1 MTIEEKMQSIPK
13 AYQAKEAE
21 SKWYRHWLE
30 KGYFTPKGDG
40 TRPTF
45 TIVIPPPN
53 VTGNLHIGHALNNTL
68 QDILIRTKRM
78 QGYDALW
85 LPGMDHAGIAT
96 QARVEATLK
105 KEENLTRHD
114 LGRDAF
120 VERVW
125 SWKEHYASLIRA
137 QWEKLGLSLDY
148 TRERFTLDEGLSRA
162 VREVFVRLYEKG
174 LIYRGEYI
182 INWDPEAQTALSDI
196 EVIHKEI
203 EGALYHLRY
212 PLKDGS
218 GYIEIATTRPETMF
232 GDVAIA
238 VHPDDERYQHLI
250 GKIALLPVI
259 NRELP
264 IIADAYVD
272 PSFGSGAVKI
282 TPAHDPNDFEI
293 GLRHDLP
300 RIAAMDFSAKMTE
313 AAGPYAGMD
322 RFACR
327 KKVVADLQEAGVL
340 TRIERHVHAVGHSE
354 RTGVV
359 VEPMLST
366 QWFVRMKPLAEAAIE
381 QALKDRQALG
391 EKEEESEGASE
402 EFNNMVE
409 ADSISIKEANNRE
422 GVTSVEVTTG
432 TEEVISIEEVTSTKK
447 SRTVDHP
454 NPDQALDVRAITTEG
469 RTAVRFV
476 PERFRKIYLHWIE
489 HVRDWVI
496 SRQLWWGHRIPA
508 WYCDDCGGI
517 TVSRETPEVCMHCKS
532 PHIQQDE
539 DVLDTWFSSAL
550 WPFSTLGWPDE
561 TDDFKRFYP
570 TDVLVTGHDIIYF
583 WVARMIFMALEFTGN
598 NPFHTVLIHG
608 LVRDS
613 EGRKMSKSLG
623 NGVDPMEMI
632 DRYGADALRFMLS
645 TGFTPGQDFRFRT
658 ERLDAA
664 RNFANKIW
672 NASRFVLL
680 SVPDETFDARDR
692 LEEAME
698 KGELSDTDRWILHR
712 LQETIVAVTSRL
724 SRYEIGEAGRVLYDF
739 IWDEYCDWYIEMKKT
754 ELYGEDETQKE
765 KALAVLIVVL
775 EHSIALLHPFMPFL
789 TEEIYHLLPHGEHK
803 AHPESLIIYPWPTVD
818 ERLMGPSS
826 LEVVSEVIELV
837 RGVRNIRQEM
847 GVEPGRTVTLE
858 IFADPDFMGAVEVH
872 RPIIARLS
880 QSDVVIK
887 DRTRAQE
894 RARAMHAIGGVTR
907 KTEYVLP
914 LKGLVDVAQELD
926 RLKKEWER
934 WDEEVERAER
944 KLANPDFVEKA
955 PAQVVEKERQKLADY
970 LERREKIRERL
981 AMFTAALNEER
992 KADRHE
998 A

>member
-1 MTIEEKMQSIPK
+1 MRIEEKMQSIPK

-21 SKWYRHWLE
+21 AKWYKHWLE
-30 KGYFTPKGDG
+30 KGYFTPRGDG
-40 TRPTF
+40 SRPTF

-68 QDILIRTKRM
+68 QDILIRSKRM

-96 QARVEATLK
+96 QARVEATIK
-105 KEENLTRHD
+105 KEENMSRHD

-120 VERVW
+120 IERVW
-125 SWKEHYASLIRA
+125 SWKEHYASLIRK

-218 GYIEIATTRPETMF
+218 GSIEIATTRPETMF

-238 VHPDDERYQHLI
+238 VHPDDVRYRHLV
-250 GKIALLPVI
+250 GKHAVLPVVG
-259 NRELP
+259 RELP

-300 RIAAMDFSAKMTE
+300 RVVALDFSAKMTE

-327 KKVVADLQEAGVL
+327 KKLVADLQEAGIL

-381 QALKDRQALG
+381 QAKRDRQALG
-391 EKEEESEGASE
+391 ENHETKE
-402 EFNNMVE
+402 
-409 ADSISIKEANNRE
+409 DEAN
-422 GVTSVEVTTG
+422 EVGLIHASDTTND
-432 TEEVISIEEVTSTKK
+432 VDTSTNMHA
-447 SRTVDHP
+447 V
-454 NPDQALDVRAITTEG
+454 PDDADLKADDLEEALDLRTMTIEG

-489 HVRDWVI
+489 NVRDWVI

-517 TVSRETPEVCMHCKS
+517 TVARETPEVCVHCNS
-532 PHIQQDE
+532 PHIHQDE

-550 WPFSTLGWPDE
+550 WPFSTLGWPEQTEDL
-561 TDDFKRFYP
+561 KRFYP

-583 WVARMIFMALEFTGN
+583 WVARMIFMALEFTEN

-645 TGFTPGQDFRFRT
+645 TGFTPGQDFRFRA

-680 SVPDETFDARDR
+680 SVPEETFDAWEV
-692 LEEAME
+692 LEKAIDA
-698 KGELSDTDRWILHR
+698 GTLNDTDRWILHR
-712 LQETIVAVTSRL
+712 LQETIHAVTRRL
-724 SRYEIGEAGRVLYDF
+724 SRYEIGEAGRLLYDF

-754 ELYGEDETQKE
+754 ELYGEDEAQKE

-775 EHSIALLHPFMPFL
+775 EQAIALLHPFMPFL
-789 TEEIYHLLPHGEHK
+789 TEEIYHLLPHGKERSR
-803 AHPESLIIYPWPTVD
+803 AESLIIYPWPTVD
-818 ERLMGPSS
+818 ERLMAPSS
-826 LEVVSEVIELV
+826 LESVNEVIELV

-847 GVEPGRTVTLE
+847 GVEPGRIISLE
-858 IFADPDFMGAVEVH
+858 IYVEADMMRVLEAH
-872 RPIIARLS
+872 RSIIARLA
-880 QSDVVIK
+880 QSDVMII
-887 DRTRAQE
+887 DRAHAGE
-894 RARAMHAIGGVTR
+894 DARAMHAIGGVTR

-914 LKGLVDVAQELD
+914 LKGLVDVAQELE

-934 WDEEVERAER
+934 WDAEVERAER

-955 PAQVVEKERQKLADY
+955 PTHIIEKERQKLTSA

-998 A
+998 T